1 MKTIWK
7 FPLSITGQQQIS
19 MPEGAEI
26 LCVQVQRG
34 QVCLWALVNPNFVK
48 KPRTIEIF
56 GTGHE
61 VDDAPR
67 TYIGTVQV
75 HPMGSDLVWH
85 VFEVGVANRT

>member
-1 MKTIWK
+1 VKTIWK
-7 FPLSITGQQQIS
+7 FPLSITDQQQIS

-26 LCVQVQRG
+26 LSVQVQRG
-34 QVCLWALVNPNFVK
+34 QVCLWALVNPNLAK

-61 VDDAPR
+61 VDDSPR

-85 VFEVGVANRT
+85 VFSSP